1 VIQYPDYEKPDGLVL
16 YGTASLSTKSLPLA
30 RKQEAFLI
38 LEFGFLASL
47 GIGKLGNCNFKISQ
61 SQNFKI

>member
-38 LEFGFLASL
+38 LKFGFLASL
-47 GIGKLGNCNFKISQ
+47 GIGKF
-61 SQNFKI
+61 